1 MRKKKVIITI
11 LIIMFTLLLLT
22 VGIAIAIYTSVKE
35 EEESKGLTFYL
46 PRSNSFASSWS
57 YELSDSDVL
66 VEVDQ
71 NVYDYMNYRFDYWE
85 FRPIIGAQNKVITI
99 YFTSHYQTEIVEE
112 NCFSITYYVDENQ
125 GITEMSSENKPDAV
139 NFDNSIENLAWL
151 KTTNSI
157 KAFTNK
163 ILRIVIDKEYLRYF

>member
-1 MRKKKVIITI
+1 MGDYMKKKRKKIIITI
-11 LIIMFTLLLLT
+11 LIIIFILLLLT
-22 VGIAIAIYTSVKE
+22 VGIALAIYTSVKK

-85 FRPIIGAQNKVITI
+85 FRPIAGASGEVTV
-99 YFTSHYQTEIVEE
+99 YFISYYQTEIMEE
-112 NCFSITYYVDENQ
+112 NCFSITYYVDEKQ
-125 GITEMSSENKPDAV
+125 CITEISSENKPDAV
-139 NFDNSIENLAWL
+139 NFDNSIANLAWL
-151 KTTNSI
+151 KAMDSLKFFLI
-157 KAFTNK
+157 RLFYK
-163 ILRIVIDKEYLRYF
+163 